1 MELVLG
7 SEIKP
12 VVSIESTLEKLDIRT
27 GRVLEVELSEDA
39 PKKSYKLLIDFGRFG
54 TRRSVARLTTHTK
67 EELLDSLVFAVL
79 NFEPK
84 MVGST
89 KSEVLVL
96 GVQLKKADSGDATF
110 ITPSSGN
117 VKLGSKLS

>member
-12 VVSIESTLEKLDIRT
+12 IVSIESTLEKLDIRT
-27 GRVLEVELSEDA
+27 GRVLSVEMAEDA
-39 PKKSYKLLIDFGRFG
+39 PKKSYKLLVDFGRFG
-54 TRRSVARLTTHTK
+54 TRYSVARLTTHEK
-67 EELLDSLVFAVL
+67 EDLVEALVFGVL

-89 KSEVLVL
+89 KSEVLIL
-96 GVQLKKADSGDATF
+96 GVQVKKAESGEATF
-110 ITPSSGN
+110 ITPSASN

>member
-12 VVSIESTLEKLDIRT
+12 VVSMESTLEKLDIRT

-67 EELLDSLVFAVL
+67 EEAVL

-96 GVQLKKADSGDATF
+96 GVQVKKADSGDATF